1 MYIIYIKSR
10 EKLPF
15 LPSLS
20 FLFPFEREYE
30 TIYKIGGN
38 SLTISKLKLYI
49 RIKEKMFVIS
59 FGGNIQSGRIKVE
72 STLSLI
78 NVKSLRIDPK
88 FYSLISLPSFLLL
101 AYLMY
106 TVYIYIY
113 IVSSSSRSL
122 HSREI
127 VSSRD
132 FDISIISN
140 PWKISTYIKD
150 KNNYLYL
157 DELIYA
163 QINVTKLQ

>member
-15 LPSLS
+15 LLSLS
-20 FLFPFEREYE
+20 FLFSFKREYG

-38 SLTISKLKLYI
+38 SASLTIWELKLYV
-49 RIKEKMFVIS
+49 RIKGKMFVIS

-88 FYSLISLPSFLLL
+88 FYSLISLPSFLL

-106 TVYIYIY
+106 TVYIYSIKFVSKSSFERNCFIEGFWYFNNIESVKIFYIY
-113 IVSSSSRSL
+113 
-122 HSREI
+122 
-127 VSSRD
+127 
-132 FDISIISN
+132 
-140 PWKISTYIKD
+140 KG
-150 KNNYLYL
+150 
-157 DELIYA
+157 
-163 QINVTKLQ
+163 

>member
-20 FLFPFEREYE
+20 FLFPFEREYG

-38 SLTISKLKLYI
+38 SLTIWELKLYV
-49 RIKEKMFVIS
+49 RIKGKMFVIS

-88 FYSLISLPSFLLL
+88 FYSLISLPSFLL

-106 TVYIYIY
+106 TVYIYSIKF
-113 IVSSSSRSL
+113 VSKSSFERNCFI
-122 HSREI
+122 EG
-127 VSSRD
+127 
-132 FDISIISN
+132 F
-140 PWKISTYIKD
+140 
-150 KNNYLYL
+150 
-157 DELIYA
+157 
-163 QINVTKLQ
+163 

>member
-15 LPSLS
+15 LLSLS
-20 FLFPFEREYE
+20 FLFSFKREYG

-38 SLTISKLKLYI
+38 SLTISKLKLYV

-88 FYSLISLPSFLLL
+88 FYSLISLPSFLL

-106 TVYIYIY
+106 TVYIYSIKF
-113 IVSSSSRSL
+113 VSKSSFERNCFI
-122 HSREI
+122 EG
-127 VSSRD
+127 
-132 FDISIISN
+132 F
-140 PWKISTYIKD
+140 
-150 KNNYLYL
+150 
-157 DELIYA
+157 
-163 QINVTKLQ
+163 

>member
-20 FLFPFEREYE
+20 FLFPFEREYG

-38 SLTISKLKLYI
+38 SLTISKLKLYV

-88 FYSLISLPSFLLL
+88 FYSLISLPSFLL

-106 TVYIYIY
+106 TVYIYSIKF
-113 IVSSSSRSL
+113 VSKSSFERNCFI
-122 HSREI
+122 EG
-127 VSSRD
+127 
-132 FDISIISN
+132 F
-140 PWKISTYIKD
+140 
-150 KNNYLYL
+150 
-157 DELIYA
+157 
-163 QINVTKLQ
+163 

>member
-15 LPSLS
+15 LLSLS
-20 FLFPFEREYE
+20 FLFSFKREYG

-38 SLTISKLKLYI
+38 SLTIWELKLYV
-49 RIKEKMFVIS
+49 RIKGKMFVIS

-88 FYSLISLPSFLLL
+88 FYSLISLPSFLL

-113 IVSSSSRSL
+113 SIKFVSKSSFERNCFI
-122 HSREI
+122 EG
-127 VSSRD
+127 
-132 FDISIISN
+132 F
-140 PWKISTYIKD
+140 
-150 KNNYLYL
+150 
-157 DELIYA
+157 
-163 QINVTKLQ
+163 

>member
-20 FLFPFEREYE
+20 FLFPFEREYG

-38 SLTISKLKLYI
+38 SLTIWELKLYV
-49 RIKEKMFVIS
+49 RIKGKMFVIS

-113 IVSSSSRSL
+113 SIKFVSKSSFERNCFIEGFWYFNNIES
-122 HSREI
+122 
-127 VSSRD
+127 VKN
-132 FDISIISN
+132 F
-140 PWKISTYIKD
+140 YIYKG
-150 KNNYLYL
+150 
-157 DELIYA
+157 
-163 QINVTKLQ
+163 

>member
-20 FLFPFEREYE
+20 FLFPFEREYG

-38 SLTISKLKLYI
+38 SASLTIWELKLYV
-49 RIKEKMFVIS
+49 RIKGKMFVIS

-106 TVYIYIY
+106 TVYIYI
-113 IVSSSSRSL
+113 
-122 HSREI
+122 
-127 VSSRD
+127 
-132 FDISIISN
+132 
-140 PWKISTYIKD
+140 
-150 KNNYLYL
+150 
-157 DELIYA
+157 
-163 QINVTKLQ
+163 

>member
-20 FLFPFEREYE
+20 FLFPFEREYG

-88 FYSLISLPSFLLL
+88 FYSLISLPSFLL

-106 TVYIYIY
+106 TVYIYSIKF
-113 IVSSSSRSL
+113 VSKSSFERNCFI
-122 HSREI
+122 EG
-127 VSSRD
+127 
-132 FDISIISN
+132 F
-140 PWKISTYIKD
+140 
-150 KNNYLYL
+150 
-157 DELIYA
+157 
-163 QINVTKLQ
+163 

>member
-15 LPSLS
+15 LLSLS
-20 FLFPFEREYE
+20 FLFSFKREYG

-38 SLTISKLKLYI
+38 SLTIWELKLYV
-49 RIKEKMFVIS
+49 RIKGKMFVIS

-106 TVYIYIY
+106 TVYIYI
-113 IVSSSSRSL
+113 VSNSSQSL

-140 PWKISTYIKD
+140 P
-150 KNNYLYL
+150 
-157 DELIYA
+157 
-163 QINVTKLQ
+163 